1 MPIASAAKIQ
11 QISQS
16 DNPKLAIIKAVGD
29 LSKVEVMFDL
39 VLVGVYIRPEK
50 TAGGII
56 RPDSNVGEDEWQ
68 GICGLVLKKGPTA
81 FVDDEYTKYD
91 GQDIAVGD
99 WIVFTVG
106 DAKSIRFNGAPCRYL
121 RANQI
126 RMKIPTPEMVF

>member
-1 MPIASAAKIQ
+1 MPVTARKVQ
-11 QISQS
+11 EISQAS
-16 DNPKLAIIKAVGD
+16 NPKLAIINAVGD

-81 FVDDEYTKYD
+81 FMDDEYTQYS

-99 WIVFTVG
+99 WVVFNVG
-106 DAKSIRFNGAPCRYL
+106 DAKSIQFNGTPCRYL
-121 RANQI
+121 KATQI
-126 RMKIPTPEMVF
+126 RMKIPNPEMVF